1 MLGCAGWGAVFPAPS
16 GVRSAAVRGGR
27 GSQACGAAHA
37 PADPTPARKVSPDPS
52 GRGTGSAWSLACGG
66 CGESTAN
73 GAGAGVPGHWHLL
86 SGLAQA
92 EGRTGLWTQTALRGG
107 SPASQRTTAGAP
119 CPQHSRCPG
128 GAELTPVSSF
138 KPGNAPE
145 GGACLPPR
153 DGGSQFSSG
162 WDAKPELAQVGGW
175 VAGASQQGGI
185 FRGPRRSGR
194 SRGFGGL

>member
-1 MLGCAGWGAVFPAPS
+1 MAPRTHRQTRPRPGKSPQTPVVAAQGARGAWPVAGV
-16 GVRSAAVRGGR
+16 VRARLMGPGR
-27 GSQACGAAHA
+27 
-37 PADPTPARKVSPDPS
+37 
-52 GRGTGSAWSLACGG
+52 
-66 CGESTAN
+66 
-73 GAGAGVPGHWHLL
+73 GVPGHWHLL